1 MSRSDGLDLLSHNNN
16 FLVLAPS
23 MAFRVSSSVI
33 RSIRIPET
41 FRPFSTTSHFC
52 AKNTN
57 ISDWAGRPASE
68 HVTNRDDN
76 EPDIQSSASK
86 SGKEERTGESGYVGS
101 GAANEKDLG
110 NQNEQA
116 KKDHPE
122 APGPVLGMNDERGGV
137 SSFAYTSH
145 TRRTR
150 RLTRYQKGH
159 KA

>member
-1 MSRSDGLDLLSHNNN
+1 
-16 FLVLAPS
+16 
-23 MAFRVSSSVI
+23 MAFRVPSSAI
-33 RSIRIPET
+33 RSIR
-41 FRPFSTTSHFC
+41 PFSISSQFC

-57 ISDWAGRPASE
+57 ASDWAGRPASE
-68 HVTNRDDN
+68 HVTNREDS

-86 SGKEERTGESGYVGS
+86 SGKEERAGEPGYAGS
-101 GAANEKDLG
+101 GAANEKDPG

-145 TRRTR
+145 ICHTG
-150 RLTRYQKGH
+150 RLIRSQKGH